1 MTTVV
6 NELAKRD
13 LEWSIINTKGQNVPL
28 TRPRKTSPTLSASIT
43 KPSMHHNIDAVK
55 SLDQHRQDSRRT
67 AIHVESMSVTAD
79 NKGNWRVSG
88 LVNGISV
95 SAKAVE
101 RDDAVNDKK
110 GIMSKEEMAEKYN
123 LHVPPKQQT
132 KVTRKNEM
140 TRSIRHSD
148 ISSKKRGAD
157 NNASTSFLCIFSGFY
172 PAGTGCRGSIGI

>member
-1 MTTVV
+1 MVHHQYKGT
-6 NELAKRD
+6 KRASD
-13 LEWSIINTKGQNVPL
+13 TPSQNKPH
-28 TRPRKTSPTLSASIT
+28 PICQYH